1 METRIQYDIYVY
13 YVILKYPRTQ
23 SQDFLEVRKVQ
34 STKLGTFLVTI
45 PKDWV
50 SRMGLTKGGHVS
62 LELEGTD
69 VVVSPVNKRPSTLSR
84 PLDIDKV
91 KDRKMLELSIG
102 SSYIQGHDIT
112 EIVSKDKILPEQKR
126 WIREAVD
133 NLVGVEVA
141 EEYSNRVV
149 LQNLVD
155 PRMFDLDQT
164 MKKFSDSS
172 VAVLR
177 DAVSGLSAGDKV
189 LAQDAFERGYQSTKL
204 YKLLLRLS
212 LQFLRDRKLRDQM
225 KVYAVDDIVMRMLA
239 IKDLGRSAYYSYRT
253 AQHATEIEDIVD
265 SSAIR
270 AVKKM
275 AATTA
280 SMQEQAFAGFIKQD
294 VSTASSVIDQMDEVR
309 KLYQDLHGLSTR
321 GGAVSSLPFRMI
333 VRDIRGIAGYAVA
346 LADDAVLASFS

>member
-1 METRIQYDIYVY
+1 M
-13 YVILKYPRTQ
+13 
-23 SQDFLEVRKVQ
+23 EVRKIQ

-45 PKDWV
+45 PKEWV
-50 SRMGLTKGGHVS
+50 SQMGLAKGGHVA

-69 VVVSPVNKRPSTLSR
+69 VVVSPVNKRMSTQSR

-102 SSYIQGHDIT
+102 SSYVQGHDIT
-112 EIVSKDKILPEQKR
+112 EVVSKGKILPEQKR

-164 MKKFSDSS
+164 MRKFSESS

-189 LAQDAFERGYQSTKL
+189 LAQDAFERGFQSTKL
-204 YKLLLRLS
+204 YRLLMRLS
-212 LQFLRDRKLRDQM
+212 LQFLRNRKLRDEM
-225 KVYAVDDIVMRMLA
+225 KVYDVDDIVMRMMA

-253 AQHATEIEDIVD
+253 AQHATEIEARVD
-265 SSAIR
+265 SAAMK

-275 AATTA
+275 AATTE
-280 SMQEQAFAGFIKQD
+280 SMQEQAFDGFIKQD
-294 VSTASSVIDQMDEVR
+294 VGTASSVIDQMDEVR
-309 KLYQDLHGLSTR
+309 RLYQDLHGLSLR
-321 GGAVSSLPFRMI
+321 GGAVGSLPFRLI

-346 LADDAVLASFS
+346 LADDAVLASFG

>member
-1 METRIQYDIYVY
+1 V
-13 YVILKYPRTQ
+13 
-23 SQDFLEVRKVQ
+23 SLEIRKVQ

-45 PKDWV
+45 PKEWV
-50 SRMGLTKGGHVS
+50 SQMGLAKGGHVS

-69 VVVSPVNKRPSTLSR
+69 VVLSSVGKRPLTQSR

-112 EIVSKDKILPEQKR
+112 EVVSKGKILPEQKR

-141 EEYSNRVV
+141 EEYANRVV

-164 MKKFSDSS
+164 MKKFSESS

-177 DAVSGLSAGDKV
+177 DAVSGLSARDKV

-204 YKLLLRLS
+204 YRLLLRLS
-212 LQFLRDRKLRDQM
+212 LQFLRNRKLRDEM
-225 KVYAVDDIVMRMLA
+225 KVYSVDDIVMRMMA
-239 IKDLGRSAYYSYRT
+239 IKDLGRSAYYSFRT
-253 AQHATEIEDIVD
+253 AQHATEIEGGVD
-265 SSAIR
+265 SSAMR

-275 AATTA
+275 AAATA
-280 SMQEQAFAGFIKQD
+280 SMQEQAFDGFIKQD
-294 VSTASSVIDQMDEVR
+294 LNIASSVIDQMDEVR
-309 KLYQDLHGLSTR
+309 SIYQDLHELSTR
-321 GGAVSSLPFRMI
+321 GGAVGSLPFRLI

>member
-1 METRIQYDIYVY
+1 M
-13 YVILKYPRTQ
+13 
-23 SQDFLEVRKVQ
+23 EVRKVQ

-45 PKDWV
+45 PKEWV
-50 SRMGLTKGGHVS
+50 SQMGLAKGGHVS

-69 VVVSPVNKRPSTLSR
+69 VVVSSVNKRPSTQSR

-112 EIVSKDKILPEQKR
+112 EVVSSGKILPEQKR
-126 WIREAVD
+126 WIREAVH

-177 DAVSGLSAGDKV
+177 DAMGGLSTGDKV

-204 YKLLLRLS
+204 YRLLLRLS
-212 LQFLRDRKLRDQM
+212 LQFLRNRKLRDEM

-239 IKDLGRSAYYSYRT
+239 IKDLGRTAYYSYRT
-253 AQHATEIEDIVD
+253 AQHATEIEERVD
-265 SSAIR
+265 PSAIR

-280 SMQEQAFAGFIKQD
+280 AMQEQAFDGFIKQD
-294 VSTASSVIDQMDEVR
+294 VRTASSVIDQMDEVR
-309 KLYQDLHGLSTR
+309 RLFKDLHGMSTI
-321 GGAVSSLPFRMI
+321 GGMVGSLPFTLI

-346 LADDAVLASFS
+346 LADDAVLASFG